1 MSVSLGASLGK
12 TRLVRRSSLV
22 LLALGAFFVSI
33 IGVLERATEPA
44 YALDRTLLGVGF
56 GLSLP
61 IFAYLLFESVLERSN
76 ATALVSP
83 LARHGADARTA
94 TFGLV
99 ASLAAASALAGLTFA
114 VVSLLA
120 TTGAGP
126 RFFSELF
133 PCVWSGALSGLA
145 YAGLFALGSR
155 FNRFGR
161 VAVLLGDWLLGA
173 GSSIFALPWPRAHV
187 RSLFGGEPVLDLSQ
201 LASLA
206 FLVAIA
212 FAGTL
217 ATSAFGRH

>member
-1 MSVSLGASLGK
+1 VSISLGVTLGR
-12 TRLVRRSSLV
+12 TRLARRSSLV
-22 LLALGAFFVSI
+22 LLALGTLFVLL

-56 GLSLP
+56 GVSLP
-61 IFAYLLFESVLERSN
+61 LFAYLLFESVLERSD

-99 ASLAAASALAGLTFA
+99 MSLAAACALAGLTFA
-114 VVSLLA
+114 LVSLLA
-120 TTGAGP
+120 TTGPGP
-126 RFFSELF
+126 RLARELF
-133 PCVWSGALSGLA
+133 PCAWSGVLSGLA
-145 YAGLFALGSR
+145 YAGLLALGSR

-161 VAVLLGDWLLGA
+161 VALLLGDWLLGA

-201 LASLA
+201 LSSLA
-206 FLVAIA
+206 FLLAIA
-212 FAGTL
+212 FAGSL
-217 ATSAFGRH
+217 ASAAFGRH